1 LYPVVAAFKVAAL
14 VYKAILNTPVPEQV
28 RNVEDLIIHTVTDED
43 KKSDEDSSLERDSNA
58 KLSDDDYS
66 NDFVEESL

>member
-1 LYPVVAAFKVAAL
+1 MLNKKNTIIVPWIVTKPRYISSFK
-14 VYKAILNTPVPEQV
+14 TPSGAHFSPKKK
-28 RNVEDLIIHTVTDED
+28 D